1 MLDWIT
7 IRGLR
12 AFGFHGVFAE
22 ERRDGQEFIIDLRLG
37 LAVHTDSDELPDTV
51 DYSRISAE
59 VIAIVQSDPVNLIET
74 LAGRIANHCLTH
86 ELVEVAQVTVHKPHA
101 PMDLAFDDVSVD
113 ITRSKP

>member
-86 ELVEVAQVTVHKPHA
+86 ELVEVTQVTVHKPHA